1 MRADDYYKL
10 TRRHPAELARQLQL
24 DAAACALLV
33 PDQTVAEFVLCLAQ
47 DKQFPAALTVLAHA
61 LPKREAVWW
70 GCIALRQAEPPAP
83 GSAAE
88 AALSAAEAWVYQ
100 PNEETRLP
108 IADAAARAG
117 LGSPV
122 GWAALGAFWSGGSL
136 APPGSPAV
144 PPKDDLTAKA
154 VAGAMTLAAIDD
166 DPQRAAGKSVAF
178 IKMALDIAHGGDGRH
193 LPV

>member
-24 DAAACALLV
+24 DMKACALLAQ
-33 PDQTVAEFVLCLAQ
+33 DQTVAEYVLCLAQ
-47 DKQFPAALTVLAHA
+47 DGQFPAALSVLAHA

-70 GCIALRQAEPPAP
+70 GCVALREAEPPDP
-83 GSAAE
+83 GSPAE
-88 AALSAAEAWVYQ
+88 AALAAAESWVYNPGEQTRQ
-100 PNEETRLP
+100 PIGE
-108 IADAAARAG
+108 AAAKAG
-117 LGSPV
+117 LGTPT
-122 GWAALGAFWSGGSL
+122 GWAAMAAFWSGGSL
-136 APPGSPAV
+136 APPDSPVV
-144 PPKDDLTAKA
+144 PPKDDLTGKA
-154 VAGAMTLAAIDD
+154 VAGAISLAAIDD